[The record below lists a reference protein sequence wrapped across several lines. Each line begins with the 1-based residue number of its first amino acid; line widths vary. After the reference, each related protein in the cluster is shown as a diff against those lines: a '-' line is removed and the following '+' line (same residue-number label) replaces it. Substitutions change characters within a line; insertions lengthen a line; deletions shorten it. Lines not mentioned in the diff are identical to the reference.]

1 MKPFESFL
9 ATHLNDYLAYREG
22 LGYASQPCTD
32 HLLRFDRYLHQSGAD
47 LASLQPSFFL
57 HMRTNLNLQATSVND
72 VLCVT
77 RGFFRF
83 LVRRGIFEN
92 NPLLD
97 IPPLKEE
104 IVVPFIFSLDQTD
117 QLLKTICK
125 KMQRTKPSFLKEL
138 TLYIAILLMAQCGLR
153 ISEPLHLLKHH
164 YRKEEGTIYIEK
176 TKFSKDRLIPIPK
189 TVIQELDNY
198 LSVRAHLCPQ
208 DQNPYLLAGRGL
220 SPLPDQKVRS
230 FFHHAVR
237 AMGITQPRKKLG
249 NILFIPPT
257 PHCLRHSFAVNT
269 LKTIKRKG
277 TLPSACSPCAGHLP
291 GPCHLLQH
299 LRLPQGRRCLQPQ
312 QALRFFPLAE
322 RQAMKLSPAIHVLR
336 SLPPSH
342 QGGQ

>member
-9 ATHLNDYLAYREG
+9 APHLNDYLRYREG

-47 LASLQPSFFL
+47 WGSLNPSFFL
-57 HMRTNLNLQATSVND
+57 HMRANLTMEAVSVNH

-83 LVRRGIFEN
+83 LVRRGIFEK

-104 IVVPFIFSLDQTD
+104 IVVPFIFSPEQTD

-125 KMQRTKPSFLKEL
+125 KMERTKASFLKEYA
-138 TLYIAILLMAQCGLR
+138 LYMVILLMARCGMR

-164 YRKEEGTIYIEK
+164 YRKEERTLYIEK

-189 TVIQELDNY
+189 AVMQEMDNY
-198 LSVRAHLCPQ
+198 LSVRASLCPQ

-230 FFHHAVR
+230 FFHHAVS

-249 NILFIPPT
+249 NMIFNPPV

-269 LKTIKRKG
+269 LKTIKDRGASPQHALPVLATYLGHATYFNTSVYLKVADASSRNKLYDFSLWQKG
-277 TLPSACSPCAGHLP
+277 
-291 GPCHLLQH
+291 
-299 LRLPQGRRCLQPQ
+299 RL
-312 QALRFFPLAE
+312 
-322 RQAMKLSPAIHVLR
+322 
-336 SLPPSH
+336 
-342 QGGQ
+342 

>member
-9 ATHLNDYLAYREG
+9 APHLDDYLAFREG

-47 LASLQPSFFL
+47 CGSLNPSFFL
-57 HMRTNLNLQATSVND
+57 HMGANLTMEAVSVNH

-83 LVRRGIFEN
+83 LVRRGIFEK

-104 IVVPFIFSLDQTD
+104 IIVPFIFSPEQTD
-117 QLLKTICK
+117 QLLRAICK
-125 KMQRTKPSFLKEL
+125 RMQRSQASFLKEFA
-138 TLYIAILLMAQCGLR
+138 LYIAILLMARCGLR

-164 YRKEEGTIYIEK
+164 YRREEGTIYIEK

-198 LSVRAHLCPQ
+198 LCVRASLCPQ
-208 DQNPYLLAGRGL
+208 DQNPYLLAGSGL
-220 SPLPDQKVRS
+220 SPLSDQKVRAS
-230 FFHHAVR
+230 FHHAVR

-249 NILFIPPT
+249 NIIFNPPV

-269 LKTIKRKG
+269 LKAIRERGASPQHALPVLATYLGHATYFNTSVYLKVADASSRSKLYDFSVWQKG
-277 TLPSACSPCAGHLP
+277 
-291 GPCHLLQH
+291 
-299 LRLPQGRRCLQPQ
+299 RL
-312 QALRFFPLAE
+312 
-322 RQAMKLSPAIHVLR
+322 
-336 SLPPSH
+336 
-342 QGGQ
+342 

>member
-9 ATHLNDYLAYREG
+9 APRLNDYLAYREG
-22 LGYASQPCTD
+22 LGYAPQPCTD

-57 HMRTNLNLQATSVND
+57 HMRTNLNLQATSVNH
-72 VLCVT
+72 VLSVT

-83 LVRRGIFEN
+83 LVRRGIFEK

-97 IPPLKEE
+97 IPPLREE
-104 IVVPFIFSLDQTD
+104 IVVPFIFSPEQTD
-117 QLLKTICK
+117 QLLRALCK
-125 KMQRTKPSFLKEL
+125 RMQRTKASFLKEL
-138 TLYIAILLMAQCGLR
+138 ALYIAILLMAQCGLR

-176 TKFSKDRLIPIPK
+176 TKFSKDRLIPIPMG
-189 TVIQELDNY
+189 VMQEMDNY
-198 LSVRAHLCPQ
+198 LSVRASLCPQ
-208 DQNPYLLAGRGL
+208 DQNPYLLAGRDL
-220 SPLPDQKVRS
+220 SPLSDQKLRS

-269 LKTIKRKG
+269 LKAIKERGASPQHALPVLATYLGHATYFNTSVYLKVADASSRNKLYDFSLWQKG
-277 TLPSACSPCAGHLP
+277 
-291 GPCHLLQH
+291 
-299 LRLPQGRRCLQPQ
+299 RL
-312 QALRFFPLAE
+312 
-322 RQAMKLSPAIHVLR
+322 
-336 SLPPSH
+336 
-342 QGGQ
+342 

>member
-9 ATHLNDYLAYREG
+9 APQLNDYLSYREG
-22 LGYASQPCTD
+22 LGYASQPCYD
-32 HLLRFDRYLHQSGAD
+32 YLRFFDRYLHQSGAD
-47 LASLQPSFFL
+47 LGSLHPPFFL
-57 HMRTNLNLQATSVND
+57 HMRTQLTLQATSVNH

-83 LVRRGIFEN
+83 LVRRGIFEK

-104 IVVPFIFSLDQTD
+104 IVVPFIFSPEQID
-117 QLLKTICK
+117 QLLKAICK
-125 KMQRTKPSFLKEL
+125 RIQRTNASFLKEFA
-138 TLYIAILLMAQCGLR
+138 LYMVILLMARCGTR

-164 YRKEEGTIYIEK
+164 YRREEGTIYIEK
-176 TKFSKDRLIPIPK
+176 TKFRKDRLIPIPK

-198 LSVRAHLCPQ
+198 LSVRANLCPQ

-220 SPLPDQKVRS
+220 SPLPDQKVRV
-230 FFHHAVR
+230 FFHQAVQ

-269 LKTIKRKG
+269 LKAIKERGASPQHALPVLAAYLGHATYFNTSVYLKVADASSRK
-277 TLPSACSPCAGHLP
+277 
-291 GPCHLLQH
+291 
-299 LRLPQGRRCLQPQ
+299 
-312 QALRFFPLAE
+312 
-322 RQAMKLSPAIHVLR
+322 KLYDF
-336 SLPPSH
+336 SLW
-342 QGGQ
+342 QKGKL

>member
-9 ATHLNDYLAYREG
+9 APHLNDYLRYREG
-22 LGYASQPCTD
+22 LGYALRPCYD
-32 HLLRFDRYLHQSGAD
+32 HLRIFDRYLHQSGAD
-47 LASLQPSFFL
+47 LGSLQPSFFL
-57 HMRTNLNLQATSVND
+57 HMRSNLAMEATSVNH
-72 VLCVT
+72 VLSVT

-83 LVRRGIFEN
+83 LVRRGIFQK

-104 IVVPFIFSLDQTD
+104 IVVPFIFSPEQTD
-117 QLLKTICK
+117 HLLSAICK
-125 KMQRTKPSFLKEL
+125 RMQRTKASFLKEFA
-138 TLYIAILLMAQCGLR
+138 LYMVILLMARCGMR

-164 YRKEEGTIYIEK
+164 YRREERTIYIEK
-176 TKFSKDRLIPIPK
+176 TKFRKDRLIPIPM
-189 TVIQELDNY
+189 TAMQEMENY

-249 NILFIPPT
+249 NILFTPPT

-269 LKTIKRKG
+269 LKAIRERGASPQHALPVLATYLGHATYFNTSVYLKVADASSRNKLYDFSLWQKG
-277 TLPSACSPCAGHLP
+277 
-291 GPCHLLQH
+291 
-299 LRLPQGRRCLQPQ
+299 RL
-312 QALRFFPLAE
+312 
-322 RQAMKLSPAIHVLR
+322 
-336 SLPPSH
+336 
-342 QGGQ
+342 

>member
-57 HMRTNLNLQATSVND
+57 HMRTNLNLQATSVNH

-269 LKTIKRKG
+269 LKTIKERGHSPQHALPVLATYLGHATYFNTSVYLKVADASSRNKLYDFSLWQKG
-277 TLPSACSPCAGHLP
+277 
-291 GPCHLLQH
+291 
-299 LRLPQGRRCLQPQ
+299 RL
-312 QALRFFPLAE
+312 
-322 RQAMKLSPAIHVLR
+322 
-336 SLPPSH
+336 
-342 QGGQ
+342 